1 MCTATPPQG
10 KIALGSRDK
19 ITFQR
24 FLSYKNL
31 PLKIYFSLVEL
42 ALAERDFKN
51 AGLSFLSIF
60 FFLWSLNGRPYSQA
74 FLAETVENGD
84 KNRDDFHCMQ
94 MSLMISMRFIFCH
107 D

>member
-1 MCTATPPQG
+1 MCTATPPPG
-10 KIALGSRDK
+10 KTALGSTDK
-19 ITFQR
+19 ITFRR

-31 PLKIYFSLVEL
+31 PLKIYFLLVEL

-51 AGLSFLSIF
+51 AGFSFYLF
-60 FFLWSLNGRPYSQA
+60 FFLLSLNGRPYSQA

>member
-19 ITFQR
+19 ITFRR

-31 PLKIYFSLVEL
+31 PLKIYFLLVEL

-60 FFLWSLNGRPYSQA
+60 FSVVPKWYPILPGVPS
-74 FLAETVENGD
+74 
-84 KNRDDFHCMQ
+84 RDRGKWGQ
-94 MSLMISMRFIFCH
+94 ES
-107 D
+107 

>member
-19 ITFQR
+19 ITFRR

-31 PLKIYFSLVEL
+31 PLKIYFLLVEL
-42 ALAERDFKN
+42 ALA
-51 AGLSFLSIF
+51 FLFYLFF